1 MKKSSVNFYQEELN
15 KFNKITDH
23 WWDPKGDFYSLHML
37 NPLRFNYIKQHT
49 DLQTKKCLD
58 VGCGGGILTESLATK
73 ASVVTGIDLA
83 ENALSVAEKHS
94 TTSNLKN
101 ISYEQSS
108 VEDHC
113 EKNESEY
120 DVLTCMEM
128 LEHVPNPEQ
137 IVMACSLGVKQGGHL
152 YFSTINRNL
161 KSFLMAIVGAEYILK
176 LLPKGTHEYDQLIKP
191 SELDLWARKADLK
204 LIDLSGVSYNP
215 INETFKLSRDVSV
228 NYIMH
233 FIKD

>member
-1 MKKSSVNFYQEELN
+1 MNKASLNFNQEELN
-15 KFNKITDH
+15 KFNKVADH

-94 TTSNLKN
+94 TTSNLQN
-101 ISYEQSS
+101 INYEQSS

-228 NYIMH
+228 NYMMH

>member
-49 DLQTKKCLD
+49 ELQTKKCLD
-58 VGCGGGILTESLATK
+58 VGCGGGILTESLASK

-94 TTSNLKN
+94 TTSNLQN
-101 ISYEQSS
+101 INYEQSS

-228 NYIMH
+228 NYMMH

>member
-37 NPLRFNYIKQHT
+37 NPLRFNYIKKHT
-49 DLQTKKCLD
+49 ELQTKKCLD
-58 VGCGGGILTESLATK
+58 VGCGGGILTESLATR

-94 TTSNLKN
+94 TTSNLQN
-101 ISYEQSS
+101 INYEQSS

-228 NYIMH
+228 NYMMH

>member
-1 MKKSSVNFYQEELN
+1 MKTSSVNFNQEELN
-15 KFNKITDH
+15 KFNKLTDH

-49 DLQTKKCLD
+49 DLKTKKCLD

-94 TTSNLKN
+94 TTSNLQN
-101 ISYEQSS
+101 INYEQSS

-137 IVMACSLGVKQGGHL
+137 IVMACSLGIKQGGHL

-228 NYIMH
+228 NYMMH

>member
-49 DLQTKKCLD
+49 DLKTKKCLD

-94 TTSNLKN
+94 TTSNLQN
-101 ISYEQSS
+101 INYEQSS

-228 NYIMH
+228 NYMMH

>member
-1 MKKSSVNFYQEELN
+1 MNKASLNFNQEELN
-15 KFNKITDH
+15 KFNKLADH

-49 DLQTKKCLD
+49 ELQTKKCLD
-58 VGCGGGILTESLATK
+58 VGCGGGILTESLATR

-94 TTSNLKN
+94 TTSNLQN
-101 ISYEQSS
+101 INYEQSS

-228 NYIMH
+228 NYMMH
-233 FIKD
+233 FIKG

>member
-1 MKKSSVNFYQEELN
+1 MNKPNLNFSQEELN

-37 NPLRFNYIKQHT
+37 NPLRFNYIKKHT
-49 DLQTKKCLD
+49 NLESKKCLD

-73 ASVVTGIDLA
+73 ASTVTGIDLA
-83 ENALSVAEKHS
+83 ENALAVAEQHS
-94 TTSNLKN
+94 SLSTLKN
-101 ISYEQSS
+101 INYLQST
-108 VEDHC
+108 VEEHC
-113 EKNESEY
+113 ERNNSEY

-137 IVMACSLGVKQGGHL
+137 IVNACSSGVKQGGHL
-152 YFSTINRNL
+152 YFSTINRNP

-191 SELDLWARKADLK
+191 SEMDRWARSANLQ
-204 LIDLSGVSYNP
+204 LVDLSGVSYNP
-215 INETFKLSRDVSV
+215 ISETFKLSKDVSV
-228 NYIMH
+228 NYMMH
-233 FIKD
+233 FIKN

>member
-1 MKKSSVNFYQEELN
+1 MNKASLNFNQEELN
-15 KFNKITDH
+15 KFNKLADH

-49 DLQTKKCLD
+49 DLKTKKCLD

-73 ASVVTGIDLA
+73 ASVVIGIDLA
-83 ENALSVAEKHS
+83 KNALSIAEKHS
-94 TTSNLKN
+94 TTSNLQN
-101 ISYEQSS
+101 INYEQSC

-113 EKNESEY
+113 EKNKSEY

-228 NYIMH
+228 NYMMH
-233 FIKD
+233 FIKG

>member
-58 VGCGGGILTESLATK
+58 VGCGGGILTESLATR

-94 TTSNLKN
+94 TTSNLQN
-101 ISYEQSS
+101 INYEQSS

-228 NYIMH
+228 NYMMH

>member
-1 MKKSSVNFYQEELN
+1 MKKSSVNFYLEELN
-15 KFNKITDH
+15 KFNKLTDH

-49 DLQTKKCLD
+49 DLKGKKCLD

-94 TTSNLKN
+94 TTSNLQN
-101 ISYEQSS
+101 INYEQSS

-228 NYIMH
+228 NYMMH

>member
-1 MKKSSVNFYQEELN
+1 MKKSSVNFNQEELN
-15 KFNKITDH
+15 KFNKLADH

-49 DLQTKKCLD
+49 DLKTKKCLD

-73 ASVVTGIDLA
+73 ASIVTGIDLA

-101 ISYEQSS
+101 INYEQSS

-137 IVMACSLGVKQGGHL
+137 IVMSCSLGVKQGGHL

-191 SELDLWARKADLK
+191 SELDQWARKADLK
-204 LIDLSGVSYNP
+204 LIDLSGVTYNP
-215 INETFKLSRDVSV
+215 INETFKLSSDVSV
-228 NYIMH
+228 NFMMH

>member
-58 VGCGGGILTESLATK
+58 VGCGGGILTGSLATK

-94 TTSNLKN
+94 TTSNLQN
-101 ISYEQSS
+101 INYEQSS

-113 EKNESEY
+113 EKNDSEY

-137 IVMACSLGVKQGGHL
+137 IVMACSLSVKQGGHL

-161 KSFLMAIVGAEYILK
+161 KSFLMAIVGGEYILK

-228 NYIMH
+228 NYMMH
-233 FIKD
+233 FIKG

>member
-1 MKKSSVNFYQEELN
+1 
-15 KFNKITDH
+15 
-23 WWDPKGDFYSLHML
+23 
-37 NPLRFNYIKQHT
+37 
-49 DLQTKKCLD
+49 
-58 VGCGGGILTESLATK
+58 
-73 ASVVTGIDLA
+73 
-83 ENALSVAEKHS
+83 
-94 TTSNLKN
+94 
-101 ISYEQSS
+101 
-108 VEDHC
+108 
-113 EKNESEY
+113 
-120 DVLTCMEM
+120 M

-137 IVMACSLGVKQGGHL
+137 IVLACSLGVKQGGHL

-228 NYIMH
+228 NYMMH

>member
-49 DLQTKKCLD
+49 ELQTKKCLD
-58 VGCGGGILTESLATK
+58 VGCGGGILTESLATR

-94 TTSNLKN
+94 TTSNLQN
-101 ISYEQSS
+101 INYEQSS

-228 NYIMH
+228 NYMMH

>member
-1 MKKSSVNFYQEELN
+1 MKKSSVNFNQEELN

-94 TTSNLKN
+94 TTSNLQN
-101 ISYEQSS
+101 INYEQSS

-191 SELDLWARKADLK
+191 SELDQWARKADLK

-228 NYIMH
+228 NYMMH
-233 FIKD
+233 FIKG

>member
-1 MKKSSVNFYQEELN
+1 MDKPNLNFSQEELN
-15 KFNKITDH
+15 KFNKLTDH
-23 WWDPKGDFYSLHML
+23 WWDPEGDFYSLHML
-37 NPLRFNYIKQHT
+37 NPLRFDYIKKHT
-49 DLQTKKCLD
+49 DLRSKKCLD

-73 ASVVTGIDLA
+73 ASKVTGIDLA
-83 ENALSVAEKHS
+83 ENALIVAKEHS
-94 TTSNLKN
+94 NITDLENINYVQTT
-101 ISYEQSS
+101 

-113 EKNESEY
+113 EKNKSKY

-137 IVMACSLGVKQGGHL
+137 IVKACSSGVKQGGHL

-191 SELDLWARKADLK
+191 SEMDQWARNANLK

-228 NYIMH
+228 NYMMH
-233 FIKD
+233 FIKN

>member
-1 MKKSSVNFYQEELN
+1 MNKASLNFNQEELN
-15 KFNKITDH
+15 KFNKLADH

-49 DLQTKKCLD
+49 DLKTKKCLD

-83 ENALSVAEKHS
+83 KNALSIAEKHS
-94 TTSNLKN
+94 TTSNLQN
-101 ISYEQSS
+101 INYEQSS
-108 VEDHC
+108 VEDYC
-113 EKNESEY
+113 EKNKSEY

-228 NYIMH
+228 NYMMH
-233 FIKD
+233 FIKG

>member
-94 TTSNLKN
+94 TTSNLQN
-101 ISYEQSS
+101 INYEQSS

-137 IVMACSLGVKQGGHL
+137 IVMACSLGVKQCGHL

-228 NYIMH
+228 NYMMH
-233 FIKD
+233 FIKG

>member
-1 MKKSSVNFYQEELN
+1 MNKASLNFNQEELN
-15 KFNKITDH
+15 KFNKLADH

-49 DLQTKKCLD
+49 DLKTKKCLD
-58 VGCGGGILTESLATK
+58 VGCGGGILTESLASK

-83 ENALSVAEKHS
+83 VNALSIAEKHS
-94 TTSNLKN
+94 TTSNLQN
-101 ISYEQSS
+101 INYEQSS

-113 EKNESEY
+113 KKNESEY

-137 IVMACSLGVKQGGHL
+137 IVMACSLGIKQGGHL

-228 NYIMH
+228 NYMMH
-233 FIKD
+233 FIKG

>member
-1 MKKSSVNFYQEELN
+1 MKQSSVNFNQEELN
-15 KFNKITDH
+15 KFNKLADH

-49 DLQTKKCLD
+49 DLKTKKCLD

-94 TTSNLKN
+94 TTSNLQN
-101 ISYEQSS
+101 INYEQSS

-215 INETFKLSRDVSV
+215 INETFKLSSYVSV
-228 NYIMH
+228 NFMMH
-233 FIKD
+233 FIKN

>member
-1 MKKSSVNFYQEELN
+1 MKKSSVNFNQEELD
-15 KFNKITDH
+15 KFNKSTDH

-49 DLQTKKCLD
+49 NLKAKKCLD

-83 ENALSVAEKHS
+83 ENALSIAEKHA

-101 ISYEQSS
+101 IDYEQSS

-113 EKNESEY
+113 KKNKSEY

-228 NYIMH
+228 NYMMH

>member
-1 MKKSSVNFYQEELN
+1 MKKSGVNFYQEELN

-23 WWDPKGDFYSLHML
+23 WWDPKGDFYTLHML

-94 TTSNLKN
+94 TTSNLQN
-101 ISYEQSS
+101 INYEQSS

-204 LIDLSGVSYNP
+204 LIDLSGVTYNP
-215 INETFKLSRDVSV
+215 INETFKLSSDVSV
-228 NYIMH
+228 NYMMH

>member
-94 TTSNLKN
+94 TTSNLQN
-101 ISYEQSS
+101 INYEQSS

-228 NYIMH
+228 NYMMH

>member
-1 MKKSSVNFYQEELN
+1 MNKASLNFNQEELN
-15 KFNKITDH
+15 KFNKLTDH
-23 WWDPKGDFYSLHML
+23 WCDPKGDFYSLHML

-49 DLQTKKCLD
+49 DLKTKKCLD

-94 TTSNLKN
+94 TTSNLQN
-101 ISYEQSS
+101 INYEQSS

-176 LLPKGTHEYDQLIKP
+176 LLPRGTHEYDQLIKP

-215 INETFKLSRDVSV
+215 INETFKLSSDVSV
-228 NYIMH
+228 NFMMH

>member
-1 MKKSSVNFYQEELN
+1 MNKINLNFNQEELN
-15 KFNKITDH
+15 KFNKLTDH

-49 DLQTKKCLD
+49 NLKSKTCLD

-73 ASVVTGIDLA
+73 ASIVTGIDLA
-83 ENALSVAEKHS
+83 ENALAVAEQHLS
-94 TTSNLKN
+94 SSNLKN
-101 ISYEQSS
+101 INYLQST
-108 VEDHC
+108 VEEHC
-113 EKNESEY
+113 EGNNSEY

-137 IVMACSLGVKQGGHL
+137 IVKACSSGVKQGGHL
-152 YFSTINRNL
+152 YFSTINRNP

-191 SELDLWARKADLK
+191 SEMDQWARNANLK
-204 LIDLSGVSYNP
+204 LINLSGVSYNP
-215 INETFKLSRDVSV
+215 ISETFKLSKDVSV
-228 NYIMH
+228 NYMMH
-233 FIKD
+233 FVKN

>member
-1 MKKSSVNFYQEELN
+1 MNKASLNFNQEELN
-15 KFNKITDH
+15 KFNKLADH

-94 TTSNLKN
+94 TTSNLQN
-101 ISYEQSS
+101 INYEQSS

-228 NYIMH
+228 NYMMH
-233 FIKD
+233 FIKG

>member
-49 DLQTKKCLD
+49 ELQTKKCLD
-58 VGCGGGILTESLATK
+58 VGCGGGILTESLATR

-94 TTSNLKN
+94 TTSNLQN
-101 ISYEQSS
+101 INYEQSS

-228 NYIMH
+228 NYMMH
-233 FIKD
+233 FIKG

>member
-1 MKKSSVNFYQEELN
+1 MNKASLNFNQEELN
-15 KFNKITDH
+15 KFNKLADH

-49 DLQTKKCLD
+49 DLKTKKCLD

-94 TTSNLKN
+94 TTSNLQN
-101 ISYEQSS
+101 INYEQSS

-228 NYIMH
+228 NYMMH